1 MQNFIH
7 MRNYLIPIAASL
19 CLLAGEARAA
29 TPEVRTA
36 LERGRELFI
45 PYSLQ

>member
-29 TPEVRTA
+29 TPEDRKSVV
-36 LERGRELFI
+36 
-45 PYSLQ
+45 